1 MNGEKLLERIVSAF
15 VEVSLFVCL
24 LVGVIVLLG
33 GCGDIDD
40 GPTYPRI
47 VSTDPPRQI
56 ISYEELNWY
65 GAPPYVMRMKRDD
78 VQTITV
84 TFSSPP
90 EILSIGD
97 VWNAPV
103 EEWSV
108 DGRILTLSVVCFDPN
123 TYENYLEYPI
133 DVTWVGGGAV
143 LRLWCPPENDE

>member
-1 MNGEKLLERIVSAF
+1 MSRYTLVERIISVIATTT
-15 VEVSLFVCL
+15 LFVCF
-24 LVGVIVLLG
+24 LVGVIVLQG
-33 GCGDIDD
+33 GCGDMDD

-108 DGRILTLSVVCFDPN
+108 DGRILTLSVVCFNPS
-123 TYENYLEYPI
+123 TYENHLEYPI
-133 DVTWVGGGAV
+133 DVTWVGGGAL
-143 LRLWCPPENDE
+143 LRLWCPLEDDE